1 MIKRA
6 ISYNRIIMICV
17 LAFTLSLMT
26 AGCGMGKDRTTEDK
40 DGTYYIYCLD
50 RDENTLPYYE
60 YGTETTDTNRLIDE
74 LINEMSTVKEDVGYR
89 EAIRDF
95 DIVSVSLEDKQLI
108 LTVDEK
114 YSMLSPT
121 TEVLTRAAIV
131 RTLGQIEGI
140 DFISMRYM
148 GEELKD
154 ALGQPI
160 GPMNVAAFIDNP
172 GDEINSYEN
181 KELKLFFAN
190 TDGTGLVEVTR
201 DVEYNTS
208 ISVEKLIV
216 EQLIKGTE
224 AEQLRSTI
232 NPQTEIINITVKDG
246 TCYVNLN
253 NAFLTVPEGISPE
266 VMLYSVVDSLMQVP
280 GIQKVQFLIDGESN
294 VNLTDNI
301 SLSNLYDR
309 NLDIIK

>member
-1 MIKRA
+1 MIMKTG
-6 ISYNRIIMICV
+6 IHNRIVMICV
-17 LAFTLSLMT
+17 CVLMLSVMLTGCASGREDT
-26 AGCGMGKDRTTEDK
+26 AGKD

-60 YGTETTDTNRLIDE
+60 YKTDTTDTYRLIDE
-74 LINEMSTVKEDVGYR
+74 LINEMSTVKEDVGYKV
-89 EAIRDF
+89 AIRDF
-95 DIVSVSLEDKQLI
+95 SIVSEVLEDKQLI

-131 RTLGQIEGI
+131 RTLGQIQGI
-140 DFISMRYM
+140 DYISMRYM
-148 GEELKD
+148 GEDLKD
-154 ALGQPI
+154 ALSQPV
-160 GPMNVAAFIDNP
+160 GPMNEATFIDNP
-172 GDEINSYEN
+172 GDEINAYEN
-181 KELKLFFAN
+181 KELKLFFADS
-190 TDGTGLVEVTR
+190 DGTGLTEVTR

-216 EQLIKGTE
+216 EQLIQGTE

-246 TCYVNLN
+246 ICYVNLS

-294 VNLTDNI
+294 INLTDNI
-301 SLSNLYDR
+301 SLSTLYER
-309 NLDIIK
+309 NLDIIR

>member
-1 MIKRA
+1 MIKKA
-6 ISYNRIIMICV
+6 MIYNRIIMICMCV
-17 LAFTLSLMT
+17 LLSVIT
-26 AGCGMGKDRTTEDK
+26 VGCALSTDTDSDSDE
-40 DGTYYIYCLD
+40 GTYYIYCLD

-60 YGTETTDTNRLIDE
+60 YKTDTTDKYRLIDE
-74 LINEMSTVKEDVGYR
+74 LIKEMSTVKEDVGYK

-95 DIVSVSLEDKQLI
+95 KIVSEVLEDKQLI
-108 LTVDEK
+108 LSVDEK

-121 TEVLTRAAIV
+121 SEVLTRAAIV
-131 RTLGQIEGI
+131 RTLGQIDGV
-140 DFISMRYM
+140 DYISIRYM

-154 ALGQPI
+154 ALGQPV
-160 GPMNVAAFIDNP
+160 GPMNVAMFIDNP
-172 GDEINSYEN
+172 GDEINAYEN

-190 TDGTGLVEVTR
+190 MDGTGLTEVTR

-232 NPQTEIINITVKDG
+232 NPQTEIINVTVKDG
-246 TCYVNLN
+246 ICYVNLTS
-253 NAFLTVPEGISPE
+253 AFLTVPDGISPD

-294 VNLTDNI
+294 INLTDNI
-301 SLSNLYDR
+301 SLSALYER
-309 NLDIIK
+309 NLDIIR